1 MSKPTGPSTRLLLV
15 RHGEVAAEA
24 QGKFLGFTD
33 VGLSP
38 HGREQLEE
46 LARRLPAP
54 VPDRVYCSDLERAVD
69 SARILC
75 RGQAILPEER
85 PAFREM
91 DMGDWDGKDWR
102 EIDRL
107 YPGRK
112 KFHFSNLNRFH
123 FPNGEYWNP
132 FRNRVLKGL
141 RDIVGGNQGKTILLV
156 AHAGVNRIIIAQA
169 LKLPYKHMFF
179 LDQAYACL
187 NIIEYY
193 DGYAMVRLVNGTF
206 SD

>member
-1 MSKPTGPSTRLLLV
+1 MSKPPEASTRLLLV
-15 RHGEVAAEA
+15 RHGEVVAEA

-38 HGREQLEE
+38 HGREQLAL
-46 LARRLPAP
+46 LARRLPGPAP
-54 VPDRVYCSDLERAVD
+54 ERVFCSDLERAVD

-75 RGQAILPEER
+75 RGSSLVPEER
-85 PAFREM
+85 SVFREM

-102 EIDRL
+102 EIDRR

-112 KFHFSNLNRFH
+112 KFHFSNLNEFH

-132 FRNRVLKGL
+132 FRNRVLRGL
-141 RDIVGGNQGKTILLV
+141 REIIRENPGKTIVLV
-156 AHAGVNRIIIAQA
+156 AHAGVNRIVLAQA
-169 LKLPYKHMFF
+169 LKLPYKNMFF
-179 LDQAYACL
+179 IEQAYACL

-193 DGYAMVRLVNGTF
+193 SGYAMVKLVNGTF
-206 SD
+206 PK

>member
-1 MSKPTGPSTRLLLV
+1 MSKPQGPSTRLLLI
-15 RHGEVAAEA
+15 RHGEVVAEA

-38 HGREQLEE
+38 RGREQLEH
-46 LARRLPAP
+46 LARHLPAP
-54 VPDRVYCSDLERAVD
+54 DRAYCSDLERAVD
-69 SARILC
+69 SAGILC
-75 RGQAILPEER
+75 RGQAILPEKR

-91 DMGDWDGKDWR
+91 DMGDWDGKDWE
-102 EIDRL
+102 EIDRR

-112 KFHFSNLNRFH
+112 KFHFTNLNRFH

-132 FRNRVLKGL
+132 FRTRVLKGL
-141 RDIVGGNQGKTILLV
+141 KEIIRENQGKTILLV

-169 LKLPYKHMFF
+169 LKLPFKNMFF

-187 NIIEYY
+187 NIIEYF
-193 DGYAMVRLVNGTF
+193 DGYALVRLVNGTF
-206 SD
+206 PG

>member
-1 MSKPTGPSTRLLLV
+1 MSKPQGPSTRLLVV
-15 RHGEVAAEA
+15 RHGEVVAEA

-38 HGREQLEE
+38 RGRKQLED
-46 LARRLPAP
+46 LAQCLPAP
-54 VPDRVYCSDLERAVD
+54 APDRVYCSDLERAVD
-69 SARILC
+69 SAGILC
-75 RGQAILPEER
+75 RGRSIVPEAR

-91 DMGDWDGKDWR
+91 DMGDWDGKDWE
-102 EIDRL
+102 EIDRR

-112 KFHFSNLNRFH
+112 KFHFTNLNRFH

-141 RDIVGGNQGKTILLV
+141 KEIIGENQGKTILLV

-169 LKLPYKHMFF
+169 LKLPFKNMFF

-187 NIIEYY
+187 NIIEYF
-193 DGYAMVRLVNGTF
+193 GSYAMVRLVNGTF
-206 SD
+206 PG